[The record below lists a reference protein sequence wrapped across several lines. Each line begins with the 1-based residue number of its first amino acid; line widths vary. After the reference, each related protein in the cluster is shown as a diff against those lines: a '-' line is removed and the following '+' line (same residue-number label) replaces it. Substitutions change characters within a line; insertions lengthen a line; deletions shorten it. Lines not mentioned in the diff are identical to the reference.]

1 MRKLLLLVSASLSMF
16 AVQAQTP
23 AGGYCG
29 TQQTESDLTW
39 LRDFQ
44 ANYIP
49 GEESRGGSTYYIPT
63 KVHIVGNDEG
73 SGYYNLNYL
82 YQAFCELNERFTE
95 TGFIFYIFEDINYID
110 NTDFY
115 EHNWSDGSDMMDEN
129 NVNDVLN
136 VYFVSDPAGN
146 CGYFSPSDDGVAVAK
161 SCAMPNGTTIA
172 HEFGHFFSLPH
183 TFYGWEWGT
192 PDDEDQ
198 EWVNGDNCNSSA
210 DGFCDTP
217 PDYLPY
223 RWNCPGPEQTD
234 PFGDT
239 FYSDGTL
246 YMSYSNDECTSRFS
260 EEQMDAMR
268 ANLLGPRNDFLDWPD
283 PAYAEIT
290 GTATLIAP
298 ADMAVGIY
306 FNYATL
312 EWTPVTGATEY
323 HLQLAF
329 SPSFSAIAF
338 DAITSETTYT
348 FTELAGD
355 KKYNWRVRPL
365 APANTCAEP
374 SLARSFTTG
383 NTEWSNVLESEIF
396 NTLSVYPNPATAGA
410 SVSVLFNMSENA
422 ELVLGWY
429 DLTGKLIA
437 EELMMGNSGANT
449 INLATPIAASGIYML
464 RVQVGNQF
472 ENIPIYLGE

>member
-1 MRKLLLLVSASLSMF
+1 MRKLVLLVSISVSML
-16 AVQAQTP
+16 ATQAQTP
-23 AGGYCG
+23 ASGYCG
-29 TQQTESDLTW
+29 TQQTEADLVW
-39 LRDFQ
+39 LREFQ
-44 ANYIP
+44 AHNTP

-63 KVHIVGNDEG
+63 KEHIVGNDEG
-73 SGYYNLNYL
+73 TGYYNLNYM
-82 YQAFCELNERFTE
+82 YQAFCELNERFAE
-95 TGFIFYIFEDINYID
+95 TGFIFYIFEDVNYID
-110 NTDFY
+110 NTDYY
-115 EHNWSDGSDMMDEN
+115 EHNFLDGGEMMDEY
-129 NVNDVLN
+129 NVNNVLN

-161 SCAMPNGTTIA
+161 SCAMPNGTTIT

-198 EWVNGDNCNSSA
+198 EWVNGANCNSSA

-223 RWNCPGPEQTD
+223 RWNCPGPLQTD

-239 FYSDGTL
+239 FYADGSL

-268 ANLLGPRNDFLDWPD
+268 ANLLGPRNNFLDWPD

-290 GTATLIAP
+290 GTATLISP
-298 ADMAVGIY
+298 SDLAVDVY

-312 EWTPVTGATEY
+312 EWTAVPGATEY

-329 SPSFSAIAF
+329 SPSFSAIAA
-338 DAITSETTYT
+338 DVITTETTHT
-348 FTELAGD
+348 FTDLAGD
-355 KKYNWRVRPL
+355 KKYYWRVRPL

-383 NTEWSNVLESEIF
+383 NMEWSDVLESNVF
-396 NTLSVYPNPATAGA
+396 NSISVYPNPASVA
-410 SVSVLFNMSENA
+410 STVTVNYNLSAASE
-422 ELVLGWY
+422 VMFGWY
-429 DLTGKLIA
+429 DLTGKLLA
-437 EELMMGNSGANT
+437 EELINSNSGSNV
-449 INLATPIAASGIYML
+449 LSLPTPQAASGIYML
-464 RVQVGNQF
+464 RVQVGNHT
-472 ENIPIYLGE
+472 ETIAISLGE

>member
-1 MRKLLLLVSASLSMF
+1 MRKLTLLVTLVAAMSA
-16 AVQAQTP
+16 VTAQTP
-23 AGGYCG
+23 ASGYCG
-29 TQQTESDLTW
+29 TQQTEDDLAW
-39 LRDFQ
+39 LRAFQ
-44 ANYIP
+44 ASYVP
-49 GEESRGGSTYYIPT
+49 GEDNRGGSTYYIPT
-63 KVHIVGNDEG
+63 KVHIVGTDEG

-82 YQAFCELNERFTE
+82 YQAFCELNERFLE
-95 TGFIFYIFEDINYID
+95 TGFHYYIFGDINYID

-115 EHNWSDGSDMMDEN
+115 EHNWMDGSDMMDEN

-234 PFGDT
+234 PWGET

-260 EEQMDAMR
+260 EEQMEAMR

-283 PAYAEIT
+283 PAFAEIT
-290 GTATLIAP
+290 GTSTLISPPDLAT
-298 ADMAVGIY
+298 GIY
-306 FNYATL
+306 FNYAVL
-312 EWTPVTGATEY
+312 EWTAAPGATQY
-323 HLQLAF
+323 HVQLAF
-329 SPSFSAIAF
+329 SPSFSAIAA
-338 DAITSETTYT
+338 DLITTETSAT
-348 FTELAGD
+348 FTELIGD
-355 KKYNWRVRPL
+355 KKYFWRVRPL

-374 SLARSFTTG
+374 STAISFTTG
-383 NTEWSNVLESEIF
+383 NVMWSDVIAGDLF
-396 NTLSVYPNPATAGA
+396 NTLSVYPNPAKENA
-410 SVSVLFNMSENA
+410 SVSVQFTMSQSA
-422 ELVLGWY
+422 DVTLSWF
-429 DLTGKLIA
+429 DLTGKMIQSEIVAGL
-437 EELMMGNSGANT
+437 SGANT
-449 INLATPIAASGIYML
+449 VSLATPNAADGLYMLQIAAGNT
-464 RVQVGNQF
+464 VENVAVFVG
-472 ENIPIYLGE
+472 E